1 MSKASLEDRIRA
13 SIGRSKAEVF
23 LRKDFEKFGD
33 YDQVGRALRS
43 IAKDGRL
50 VRVGYGVYAK
60 AKPSILTGNPIPNAS
75 LVKIGLEAMRK
86 LGVNADV
93 GQAAREYRDSKSTQM
108 PMAAV
113 LSVGKARVVRKIGF
127 GKRSLRYER

>member
-1 MSKASLEDRIRA
+1 MSKLSLVDRIKA

-60 AKPSILTGNPIPNAS
+60 ARPSVLTGKPIPKAS
-75 LVKIGLEAMRK
+75 LVVIGLEAMRK
-86 LGVNADV
+86 LGVNADI
-93 GQAAREYRDSKSTQM
+93 GESARAYRDGKSTQI
-108 PMAAV
+108 PMATV
-113 LSVGKARVVRKIGF
+113 LSIGKARVVRKIGF
-127 GKRSLRYER
+127 GKRVIRYER